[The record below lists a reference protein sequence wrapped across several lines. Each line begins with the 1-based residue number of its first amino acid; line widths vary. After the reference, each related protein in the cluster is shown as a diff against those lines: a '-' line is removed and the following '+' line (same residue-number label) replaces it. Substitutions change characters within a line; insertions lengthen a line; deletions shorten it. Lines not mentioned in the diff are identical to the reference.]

1 MTRVVI
7 TGLGVVS
14 PCGNNTEQFEASLRL
29 GRSGVKPND
38 WYDTDGFVSKEI
50 GKIVGFE
57 IPKGLTLREQKH
69 SSQVDLYALSAVAE
83 ALDSAHLKITSTLA
97 ERMGIVL
104 GSGGAV
110 ADTEAYVQQA
120 LLRQKSNPSKLLASN
135 PDKAGNTVA
144 AHYGLH
150 GPRSSIMTACSSGA
164 TAIGYAADFI
174 REGYADAMLAGGV
187 ESTSYV
193 TLSGFNALG
202 AMCAG
207 KNRPFDRNRD
217 GIVLGEA
224 GAIMVLESLEH
235 ALRRGAAIIGEF
247 VSYGLSS
254 DAHHITA
261 PHPEGNGMARAMRQ
275 ALKLADAEPGRIRYI
290 NAHGTGTVLNDKSE
304 AAAIR
309 SVFGGHA
316 DDVCVSTI
324 KPMTGHTLSAAGA
337 LEALATVLSLHGQF
351 VPPTLNYQTPD
362 PDCDLD
368 CVPNYARNLEMDY
381 AMSNSLAFGGNN
393 TSLIFKRYQG

>member
-1 MTRVVI
+1 MKRIVI

-14 PCGNNTEQFEASLRL
+14 PCGNNCEQFEASLRL
-29 GRSGVKPND
+29 GRSGVKPNA
-38 WYDTDGFVSKEI
+38 WYDTEGFVSKEI

-57 IPKGLTLREQKH
+57 APKNLSRRELKH
-69 SSQVDLYALSAVAE
+69 CSEVDLYALAATEE
-83 ALDSAHLKITSTLA
+83 ALQSARLNVDNGVKTRT
-97 ERMGIVL
+97 GIVL

-110 ADTEAYVQQA
+110 ADTETYVRNM
-120 LLRQKSNPSKLLASN
+120 LLGETANPSKLLSSN
-135 PDKAGNTVA
+135 PDKAGNVVA
-144 AHYGLH
+144 THYGLK
-150 GPRSSIMTACSSGA
+150 GPRSSIMTACSSGG
-164 TAIGYAADFI
+164 TAVGYAADFI
-174 REGYADAMLAGGV
+174 REGYAEVMLAGGV
-187 ESTSYV
+187 ESSSYV

-202 AMCAG
+202 ALCAH

-235 ALRRGAAIIGEF
+235 ALARGAPILAEF

-261 PHPEGNGMARAMRQ
+261 PHPEGDGMARAMRK
-275 ALKLADAEPGRIRYI
+275 ALQMGLIDPQCIRYI
-290 NAHGTGTVLNDKSE
+290 NAHGTGTPLNDKSE
-304 AAAIR
+304 TAAIKK
-309 SVFGGHA
+309 VFGEQVGNL
-316 DDVCVSTI
+316 CVSTI

-337 LEALATVLSLHGQF
+337 LEAVATVLSLYGQF
-351 VPPTLNYQTPD
+351 VPPTLNYETPD

-368 CVPNYARNLEMDY
+368 YVPNFARNQAMDY

-393 TSLIFKRYQG
+393 TSLIFKRYQD

>member
-1 MTRVVI
+1 MKRIVI
-7 TGLGVVS
+7 TGVGVVS
-14 PCGNNTEQFEASLRL
+14 PCGNNVEQFAASLRL
-29 GRSGVKPND
+29 GRSGVKENQ
-38 WYDTDGFVSKEI
+38 WYDTDGFVSKQI

-57 IPKGLTLREQKH
+57 APDDLTLKERKH
-69 SSQVDLYALSAVAE
+69 CSQVDLYALAATKE
-83 ALDSAHLKITSTLA
+83 ALEAAQLNITPEIA
-97 ERMGIVL
+97 NQMGIIL

-110 ADTEAYVQQA
+110 SDTENYVKKMLLQQTA
-120 LLRQKSNPSKLLASN
+120 NPSKLLATN

-164 TAIGYAADFI
+164 TAVGYAADFL
-174 REGYADAMLAGGV
+174 REGYTDIMLAGGV

-202 AMCAG
+202 AMCATT
-207 KNRPFDRNRD
+207 NRPFDQNRD

-224 GAIMVLESLEH
+224 GAIMVLETLEH
-235 ALRRGAAIIGEF
+235 AQKRGAPILAEF
-247 VSYGLSS
+247 ISYGLSS

-261 PHPEGNGMARAMRQ
+261 PHPQGDGMARAMNQ
-275 ALKLADAEPGRIRYI
+275 ALQLSNTGPEQIRYI

-304 AAAIR
+304 TAAIKT
-309 SVFGGHA
+309 VFEEHA
-316 DDVCVSTI
+316 KQLCVSTI

-337 LEALATVLSLHGQF
+337 LEAVATALCLHGQF
-351 VPPTLNYQTPD
+351 VPPTLNYETPD
-362 PDCDLD
+362 PECNLD
-368 CVPNYARNLEMDY
+368 YIPNYSRNLEMDY

-393 TSLIFKRYQG
+393 TSLIFKRYQD

>member
-1 MTRVVI
+1 MKRIVV

-14 PCGNNTEQFEASLRL
+14 PCGNNAEQFEASLRL
-29 GRSGVKPND
+29 GRSGVKVNQ
-38 WYDTDGFVSKEI
+38 WYDTEGFVSKDI

-57 IPKGLTLREQKH
+57 VSKSLSKREQRH
-69 SSQVDLYALSAVAE
+69 CSQVDFYALSAAE
-83 ALDSAHLKITSTLA
+83 EAFDSAKLKVTEHNSKGI
-97 ERMGIVL
+97 GIVL

-110 ADTEAYVQQA
+110 ADTENYVRDQ
-120 LLRQKSNPSKLLASN
+120 LLKQNATPSKLLASN

-144 AHYGLH
+144 AHYNLH

-174 REGYADAMLAGGV
+174 REGYAEVMLAGGV
-187 ESTSYV
+187 EGTSYV

-202 AMCAG
+202 ALCAG

-224 GAIMVLESLEH
+224 GAILILESLDS
-235 ALRRGAAIIGEF
+235 ALKRGAPIIAEF
-247 VSYGLSS
+247 ISYGLSS

-261 PHPEGNGMARAMRQ
+261 PHPEGQGMTRAMQQ
-275 ALKLADAEPGRIRYI
+275 ALKLGKVDCEKIDYI

-304 AAAIR
+304 AAAIKK
-309 SVFGGHA
+309 VFGNHA
-316 DDVCVSTI
+316 NRLCVSTI

-337 LEALATVLSLHGQF
+337 LEAVATVLSLNGQF
-351 VPPTLNYQTPD
+351 VPPTLNFETPD

-368 CVPNYARNLEMDY
+368 CVPKFARNLHMEY

-393 TSLIFKRYQG
+393 TSLIFKRYQD

>member
-1 MTRVVI
+1 MKRIVI

-14 PCGNNTEQFEASLRL
+14 PCGNNVEQFEASLRL
-29 GRSGVKPND
+29 GRSGVVTNE
-38 WYDTDGFVSKEI
+38 WYDTEGFRSHEI
-50 GKIVGFE
+50 GKIVDFE
-57 IPKGLTLREQKH
+57 MPKGLSLSERKH
-69 SSQVDLYALSAVAE
+69 SSQVDLYALASTQE
-83 ALDSAHLKITSTLA
+83 ALEAAQLELTSDIRKT
-97 ERMGIVL
+97 MGIVL
-104 GSGGAV
+104 GSGGAISN
-110 ADTEAYVQQA
+110 TENYVIKVLQN
-120 LLRQKSNPSKLLASN
+120 KTVSPSKLLSSN
-135 PDKAGNTVA
+135 PDKAGNCVA

-164 TAIGYAADFI
+164 TAVGYSADLI
-174 REGYADAMLAGGV
+174 REGYADIMLAGGV

-202 AMCAG
+202 ALCTG
-207 KNRPFDRNRD
+207 KNRPFDLNRD

-224 GAIMVLESLEH
+224 AAILVMESLEH
-235 ALRRGAAIIGEF
+235 ALERNAPILAEF

-261 PHPEGNGMARAMRQ
+261 PHPEGEGMSKAMRL
-275 ALKLADAEPGRIRYI
+275 ALKLANIDHKLIGYI

-304 AAAIR
+304 TSAIKK
-309 SVFGGHA
+309 VFGDHA
-316 DDVCVSTI
+316 YELCVSTI

-337 LEALATVLSLHGQF
+337 LEALATVLCIQGQF
-351 VPPTLNYQTPD
+351 VLPTLNYDTQD
-362 PDCDLD
+362 PGCDLD
-368 CVPNYARNLEMDY
+368 FVPNIARNLEMEY

>member
-1 MTRVVI
+1 MKRIVI

-29 GRSGVKPND
+29 GRSGVKRNE
-38 WYDTDGFVSKEI
+38 WYDTEGFVSKEI

-57 IPKGLTLREQKH
+57 NPEGLSRREQKH
-69 SSQVDLYALSAVAE
+69 CSQVDLYALAASQE
-83 ALDSAHLKITSTLA
+83 ALDSAQLKIDDA
-97 ERMGIVL
+97 IRAAMGIVL

-110 ADTEAYVQQA
+110 ADTETYVRNM
-120 LLRQKSNPSKLLASN
+120 LLKQTANPSKLLASN

-144 AHYGLH
+144 AHYGLR
-150 GPRSSIMTACSSGA
+150 GPRSSIMTACSSGG
-164 TAIGYAADFI
+164 TAVGYAADFI
-174 REGYADAMLAGGV
+174 QEGYAEMMLAGGV

-202 AMCAG
+202 ALCAH

-224 GAIMVLESLEH
+224 GAVMVLESLEH
-235 ALRRGAAIIGEF
+235 ALHRRAPIFAEF

-261 PHPEGNGMARAMRQ
+261 PHPEGEGMARAMRK
-275 ALKLADAEPGRIRYI
+275 ALQLGKLNGEDIRYI
-290 NAHGTGTVLNDKSE
+290 NAHGTGTPLNDKSE
-304 AAAIR
+304 TAAIKN
-309 SVFGGHA
+309 VFGAHA
-316 DDVCVSTI
+316 GNLCVSTI
-324 KPMTGHTLSAAGA
+324 KPMSGHTLSAAGA
-337 LEALATVLSLHGQF
+337 LEAVATVLSLHGQF
-351 VPPTLNYQTPD
+351 VPPTLNHETPD
-362 PDCDLD
+362 PECAID
-368 CVPNYARNLEMDY
+368 CVPNFARNLEMEY

>member
-1 MTRVVI
+1 MKRIVI
-7 TGLGVVS
+7 TGVGIVS
-14 PCGNNTEQFEASLRL
+14 PCGNNAEQFEASLRL
-29 GRSGVKPND
+29 GRSGIKVNE
-38 WYDTDGFVSKEI
+38 WYDTEGFVSKEI

-57 IPKGLTLREQKH
+57 IPNGLSERERRH
-69 SSQVDLYALSAVAE
+69 CSQVDFYALSAAQE
-83 ALDSAHLKITSTLA
+83 ALASAELKVTAGNCTT
-97 ERMGIVL
+97 MGIVL

-110 ADTEAYVQQA
+110 ADTETYVRNM
-120 LLRQKSNPSKLLASN
+120 LLKQNANPSKLLASN

-144 AHYGLH
+144 AHFDLH

-174 REGYADAMLAGGV
+174 KEGYAEIMLAGGV

-224 GAIMVLESLEH
+224 GAILVLESLEH
-235 ALRRGAAIIGEF
+235 ALRRGAPIIAEF
-247 VSYGLSS
+247 VAYGLSS

-261 PHPEGNGMARAMRQ
+261 PHPEGEGMVRAMQQ
-275 ALKLADAEPGRIRYI
+275 ALKLGKIGVEQICYI
-290 NAHGTGTVLNDKSE
+290 NAHGTGTLLNDKSE
-304 AAAIR
+304 SAAIR
-309 SVFGGHA
+309 NVFGAHA
-316 DDVCVSTI
+316 DALCVSTI

-337 LEALATVLSLHGQF
+337 VEALATVLSLNGQF

-362 PDCDLD
+362 PDCNLD
-368 CVPNYARNLEMDY
+368 CVPNFARNLEMDY

-393 TSLIFKRYQG
+393 TSLIFKHYQD